1 MLQITHTTLNNN
13 NTRTQTSTQNHSDC
27 ESRMPTPVRQALGSS
42 FPGTTQVKPARRVD
56 TCNSIHLWHLY
67 TLGATRVWAVFRYV
81 FYIYFTG
88 IHRILYL
95 ESSVTRGLT
104 CKIFTYCLPRN
115 MYRKLL
121 LWMCCAIMGEW
132 YDHCLFFGVSL
143 FSQTERQKFFF

>member
-13 NTRTQTSTQNHSDC
+13 NTHTDIHAKPQWLWKSYAYS
-27 ESRMPTPVRQALGSS
+27 
-42 FPGTTQVKPARRVD
+42 GTTSSRQQLPRYDPSQACSPCWHMQQYTSLAFVYTRRD
-56 TCNSIHLWHLY
+56 TCMSCLSIC
-67 TLGATRVWAVFRYV
+67 

-132 YDHCLFFGVSL
+132 YDHCLFFWVSL
-143 FSQTERQKFFF
+143 FSQIERQKFFF